1 MKGLNN
7 KRMNTAIIL
16 AAGRGTRMNVGMNKQ
31 YLVLKNK
38 PILAHSIEVFQ
49 KCDLI
54 DEIIVVANKDEEASC
69 RANVIEKYGYD
80 KVNKLVTGGDERQN
94 SVYNGLIHVSNKCD
108 IVLVHDGARPLV
120 TSAIIERCING
131 VKNYGAVSCGMP
143 IKETIKIIDEKRNVK
158 VTPKRD
164 SIWITQTPQ
173 AFKLDILVKAHLNA
187 LEEKITCTDDA
198 MLVEQ
203 LGINVR
209 MVEGDYENIK
219 ITTPDDLIMAESI
232 LNYKKRLPK

>member
-7 KRMNTAIIL
+7 KGMNTAIIL
-16 AAGRGTRMNVGMNKQ
+16 AAGRGTRMNSSMNKQ

-38 PILAHSIEVFQ
+38 PILAHSIEIFQ

-69 RANVIEKYGYD
+69 RTNVIEKYGYS
-80 KVNKLVTGGDERQN
+80 KVKKLVSGGDERQF
-94 SVYNGLIHVSNKCD
+94 SVYNGLMQVDAKCD
-108 IVLVHDGARPLV
+108 IVLVHDGARPLL
-120 TSAIIERCING
+120 TSVIIERCIDG
-131 VKNYGAVSCGMP
+131 VERYGAVSCGVP
-143 IKETIKIIDEKRNVK
+143 IKETIKIVDENHNVR

-173 AFKLDILVKAHLNA
+173 AFKLDTLIKAHLRA
-187 LEEKITCTDDA
+187 IEEEIVCTDDA

-209 MVEGDYENIK
+209 MIEGDYENIK
-219 ITTPDDLIMAESI
+219 ITTPDDLIIAEAI
-232 LNYKKRLPK
+232 LNYKRRPSK